1 MQGMT
6 GAIRKADEI
15 VAKTKGAYMLQ
26 QFQNP
31 ANPEVHFKTTGP
43 EIWNA
48 TEGKIDILVAGVPPP
63 PPPLHKLPLLCRL
76 SVPSFDSILS
86 GRRLRLVYYLGKG
99 GSGNHWT
106 ASLNSQLKGSGTSR
120 EPLVLLFIPPWRSK

>member
-43 EIWNA
+43 EIWNS
-48 TEGKIDILVAGVPPP
+48 TQGKIDILVAGAF
-63 PPPLHKLPLLCRL
+63 L
-76 SVPSFDSILS
+76 
-86 GRRLRLVYYLGKG
+86 
-99 GSGNHWT
+99 
-106 ASLNSQLKGSGTSR
+106 TS
-120 EPLVLLFIPPWRSK
+120 